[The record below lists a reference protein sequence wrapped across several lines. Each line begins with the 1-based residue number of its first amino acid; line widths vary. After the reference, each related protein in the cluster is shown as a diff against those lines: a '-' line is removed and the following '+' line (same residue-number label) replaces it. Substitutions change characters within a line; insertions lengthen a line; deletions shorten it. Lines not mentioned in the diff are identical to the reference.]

1 MTQYQVHATC
11 ENDIYTIE
19 YECEPSISEIRGNW
33 KSGYALLYKKEPQCP
48 KSCYD
53 FKLKLVAKIII

>member
-1 MTQYQVHATC
+1 MTQYQVHVTC
-11 ENDIYTIE
+11 GNNILIME
-19 YECEPSISEIRGNW
+19 YRNEPKISEIRDNW